1 VPVRVRNIPG
11 GANVN
16 GASQAWGSIPSVV
29 DSAEVDDVLTRRF
42 FLVDALSGI
51 RAGAEEEALPSLVR
65 FASAMRL
72 TVRVQEANPS
82 RLFPP
87 VLDVS
92 YSEAF
97 VGVGGATQVS
107 ASFEVTY
114 SMQLVQYWTTVT
126 ILIVFACVFVFCG
139 FLYSAFAWMRRNQRT
154 LLDGEFMAH
163 AFVQLL
169 RCYAEVFVWLLFALC
184 GHWYV
189 FFKGQ
194 SQSFIMLPEEEDT
207 GPLQV
212 MLILALVAKAV
223 HVAEILWTQGH
234 ADVFLVDWETSH
246 GALVGKSGEPSDQTP
261 VSAWRTILVANE
273 LNELQAQRMTKPALT
288 LVIVL
293 FFMVGLD
300 FERFA
305 QAVPG
310 DGSRASEYTDS
321 HVLLRFAVSSF
332 VWLIVLVGQQ
342 LVLRFFYL
350 PYVEDKV
357 GQFVDLLSVA
367 NVSCL
372 ILPEKFSGY
381 YLHGRSVHAHADT
394 SMLELN
400 RQLRQEEEG
409 VTSHRGLSPV
419 SEVQS
424 FAVFL
429 TAGMRD
435 LYDTR
440 FRNPALAE
448 QGVEAGRVRTNAA
461 NPTNAPVNGLS
472 VARARRAG
480 DGFRSSP
487 EEAVARYSEM
497 STLLRDW
504 IDSNLEGHNYSI
516 REKTYLEKLIRMP
529 PDMSF
534 ALDSVFLFDPEGSGS
549 WTRSLLYGREYD
561 LSVFE
566 VLIYSV
572 ADLSLK
578 SSYLAA
584 AITFLTWLVVQWI
597 RSALGQS
604 NLAKKTII
612 DDRFLI

>member
-1 VPVRVRNIPG
+1 
-11 GANVN
+11 
-16 GASQAWGSIPSVV
+16 
-29 DSAEVDDVLTRRF
+29 
-42 FLVDALSGI
+42 
-51 RAGAEEEALPSLVR
+51 
-65 FASAMRL
+65 
-72 TVRVQEANPS
+72 
-82 RLFPP
+82 
-87 VLDVS
+87 
-92 YSEAF
+92 
-97 VGVGGATQVS
+97 
-107 ASFEVTY
+107 
-114 SMQLVQYWTTVT
+114 
-126 ILIVFACVFVFCG
+126 
-139 FLYSAFAWMRRNQRT
+139 
-154 LLDGEFMAH
+154 
-163 AFVQLL
+163 
-169 RCYAEVFVWLLFALC
+169 
-184 GHWYV
+184 
-189 FFKGQ
+189 
-194 SQSFIMLPEEEDT
+194 
-207 GPLQV
+207 
-212 MLILALVAKAV
+212 
-223 HVAEILWTQGH
+223 
-234 ADVFLVDWETSH
+234 
-246 GALVGKSGEPSDQTP
+246 
-261 VSAWRTILVANE
+261 
-273 LNELQAQRMTKPALT
+273 
-288 LVIVL
+288 
-293 FFMVGLD
+293 
-300 FERFA
+300 
-305 QAVPG
+305 
-310 DGSRASEYTDS
+310 
-321 HVLLRFAVSSF
+321 
-332 VWLIVLVGQQ
+332 
-342 LVLRFFYL
+342 
-350 PYVEDKV
+350 
-357 GQFVDLLSVA
+357 
-367 NVSCL
+367 
-372 ILPEKFSGY
+372 
-381 YLHGRSVHAHADT
+381 
-394 SMLELN
+394 
-400 RQLRQEEEG
+400 
-409 VTSHRGLSPV
+409 
-419 SEVQS
+419 
-424 FAVFL
+424 
-429 TAGMRD
+429 MRD